1 MLIRHFRHCARI
13 TIKQL
18 VITFLFL
25 LFLLN
30 SAFAHANNNS
40 PILKFNRLTIKQ
52 GLSTNATHDIAQDKQ
67 GFIWIATQDGLNRYD
82 GLNVIQ
88 YRKKSNNQHS
98 IADNFIRTVFV
109 DKDNQVWVGTNNGL
123 SRYNRELDN
132 FDNFYSSVDDSNTLK
147 DNFIW
152 DIYQNN
158 EGVLLVSTD
167 KGLHKYNAEK
177 GYFVRILLTGF
188 EKELQ
193 AIRTIFQDNNNRYW
207 LGTYENGIF
216 LADSSFENIRD
227 LKEQN
232 SQTSYIPAQTLHD
245 IKIIDQQYW
254 LATNSGLY
262 ILGEALQI
270 IDHFNKK
277 ELASDIIR
285 TINQVN
291 NHVWLGSENGL
302 NTIDLST
309 LDISTYQKENHERA
323 LSDNIILK
331 NFVDVNNNVWLA
343 TYEGINFYN
352 VNQEKSHHYL
362 FNYNDN
368 KKVIETMAETADG
381 NIWFSTEYNGETYL
395 ESTRSTKGI
404 KLSINEYIHTLIAD
418 KQKLWF
424 IDVNQQL
431 FQLDTQTKEIIK
443 EEVFSQKSH
452 INLSTGLYVKNN
464 KLWFI
469 DTAGK
474 LICYDYTT
482 QLFQQVRLTNQ
493 DYFSH
498 LTLNNS
504 NVWVLNNKQQLIK
517 YNIENQQVTKYKL
530 NNHTNFNLE
539 NTNNIVVSNTHA
551 FLGSSSQGVAVIN
564 LDTLATVIFNED
576 NQLNNNFIN
585 AILLD
590 ENNNAW
596 LSTNKGIS
604 YINIEE
610 NKALNFYE
618 NLAFNDNEFMEN
630 AAIKS
635 KNNNLYFGG
644 NNGFH
649 RFTTNEL
656 LSIENNI
663 TPPIITHLYIANKK
677 MEVGLNTNK
686 ATKFMLEKSI
696 QSSQQITLKHAE
708 SPFSLDFISPN
719 TYLPERTKYR
729 YRLLGLEK
737 DWIDSGVNN
746 HRATYTNLNAGQYT
760 FEIQAYD
767 RYQPDNV
774 KSTSIDIKILPPW
787 WLSYTAL
794 FFYFALLAL
803 AVIYVI
809 QQLRYKHQYNQQIKK
824 SEERLKLSLWGSG
837 DEMWDWNILDGKIYR
852 SNIWGLLDFPQDG
865 SRNLYTKETNIHKA
879 DIKRV
884 QLALNAHLKGETQHF
899 EEAYRVKNKKDQ
911 WLWILD
917 RGKVVEKT
925 QTEQPARMT
934 GTIKDINS
942 IKAAEEK
949 LKLFAKCIENSS
961 DAIVIYDRQFIVIDV
976 NIAFETLTQK
986 TKEKMLGTSMRFS
999 QYSKEFNQQV
1009 KKHLLTKGN
1018 WSGEIKS
1025 LKTDGTFY
1033 ITELN
1038 IDIIY
1043 DEDNKISNFV
1053 GVFSDI
1059 TERKKNE
1066 EKLRRL
1072 ANTDT
1077 LTSLPN
1083 RSFFQSNQ
1091 NKLVTNKIPHALLV
1105 FDLDNFKKI
1114 NDSMGHEMGDILL
1127 CEVAKRLKSIGRE
1140 QDTVYRLGGDEFSML
1155 ISGTNDIHIITSLAK
1170 DILMTIALPIKL
1182 RSQEVVLYSSIGI
1195 VLYPEDGIN
1204 SEELLK
1210 NADTA
1215 MYHAKNLG
1223 GNKYQ
1228 FFNESMNKQAV
1239 KRLQVENLIRLG
1251 LKEDYFAVH
1260 YQPKID
1266 IKTGKISGME
1276 ALVRFE
1282 TPGKGIIGPNIFIP
1296 VSEETGQ
1303 IVEIGEVVLRKACYA
1318 TKKWLDDGLFNGQV
1332 AVNLSAVQFSQP
1344 NLVSVIAQILL
1355 KSGLPAKHL
1364 ELEITEGTV
1373 MDSPQKAIEK
1383 MLQIRSMGVHL
1394 SLDDFG
1400 TGYSSLSYLRKFP
1413 LNTLKI
1419 DKAFVDDIEESE
1431 QGRNMVATIVTIAHN
1446 LGLDVVA
1453 EGVENE
1459 NQLSFLANLRCEQ
1472 MQGFLYSKPL
1482 SEKDFSSY
1490 LLSQQITNNST
1501 NFHNL

>member
-1 MLIRHFRHCARI
+1 MLIQHCTHTNLIYR
-13 TIKQL
+13 L
-18 VITFLFL
+18 VIIFFILL
-25 LFLLN
+25 LFIS
-30 SAFAHANNNS
+30 SAFTHAAIEHS
-40 PILKFNRLTIKQ
+40 PVLKFNRLTVKQ
-52 GLSTNATHDIAQDKQ
+52 GLSTNATHDVAQDKQ

-88 YRKKSNNQHS
+88 YRTKSDSTHS
-98 IADNFIRTVFV
+98 IADNFIRNVFV
-109 DKDNQVWVGTNNGL
+109 DKDNQVWIGTNNGL
-123 SRYNRELDN
+123 SRYNRELDS
-132 FDNFYSSVDDSNTLK
+132 FDNFYNSVDDSNTLK

-158 EGVLLVSTD
+158 DGVLLVSTD

-177 GYFVRILLTGF
+177 DHFVRILLTGF

-193 AIRTIFQDNNNRYW
+193 AIRTIFQDNKGRYW
-207 LGTYENGIF
+207 LGTYENGIYISNNEF
-216 LADSSFENIRD
+216 KNIHD
-227 LKEQN
+227 LKAQN
-232 SQTSYIPAQTLHD
+232 SQTSFIPAQTLYD
-245 IKIIDQQYW
+245 IKFIDQQYW
-254 LATNSGLY
+254 LATDSGLY
-262 ILGEALQI
+262 ILGEELQI

-277 ELASDIIR
+277 ELTSDVIKTVNR
-285 TINQVN
+285 VN
-291 NHVWLGSENGL
+291 NQAWIGTENGL
-302 NTIDLST
+302 HILDLAT
-309 LDISTYQKENHERA
+309 LNISIYQKENHERA
-323 LSDNIILK
+323 LTDNIILK
-331 NFVDVNNNVWLA
+331 SFIDVNNNVWLS
-343 TYEGINFYN
+343 TYEGISFYN

-362 FNYNDN
+362 FNYNN
-368 KKVIETMAETADG
+368 EKHIIETMAETSDG
-381 NIWFSTEYNGETYL
+381 NIWFSTESHGKSYI
-395 ESTRSTKGI
+395 ESINTTEKI
-404 KLSINEYIHTLIAD
+404 KLPINDYLHTLIAD
-418 KQKLWF
+418 KQTLWF
-424 IDVNQQL
+424 IDINQQL
-431 FQLDTQTKEIIK
+431 FQLNTQTKEIKK
-443 EEVFSQKSH
+443 EEIFSRKSNINIASGLH
-452 INLSTGLYVKNN
+452 IHNN
-464 KLWFI
+464 QFWFI
-469 DTAGK
+469 DTTGK
-474 LICYDYTT
+474 LIRYDYKT
-482 QLFQQVRLTNQ
+482 QLFQQVRINNQ
-493 DYFSH
+493 GVFTH
-498 LTLNNS
+498 LTLHKGNI
-504 NVWVLNNKQQLIK
+504 WVLNNKQQLVK
-517 YNIENQQVTKYKL
+517 YNIDNQNITKHKL
-530 NNHTNFNLE
+530 KSHADFNLI
-539 NTNNIVVSNTHA
+539 NTNNIVVSDTHA
-551 FLGSSSQGVAVIN
+551 LLGSSSQGIAVIN
-564 LDTLATVIFNED
+564 LGTLTTSVFNEH

-590 ENNNAW
+590 EQNNAW
-596 LSTNKGIS
+596 FSSNKGIS
-604 YINIEE
+604 YINIKE
-610 NKALNFYE
+610 NKVLNFFE
-618 NLAFNDNEFMEN
+618 SLAFNDNEFMEN
-630 AAIKS
+630 AAIKA
-635 KNNNLYFGG
+635 KNKDLYFGG

-649 RFTTNEL
+649 KFNPVEL
-656 LSIENNI
+656 LTIKNNI

-677 MEVGLNTNK
+677 MNVGLNINK
-686 ATKFMLEKSI
+686 SNDFVLKNNI
-696 QSSQQITLKHAE
+696 QSSQQITLKHQD

-719 TYLPERTKYR
+719 TYLSERTKYR
-729 YRLLGLEK
+729 YRLQGLEE
-737 DWIDSGVNN
+737 DWIDSGINH
-746 HRATYTNLNAGQYT
+746 HRATYTNLSAGQYT

-767 RYQPDNV
+767 RYQPDNI
-774 KSTSIDIKILPPW
+774 KSTSIGIKILPPW
-787 WLSYTAL
+787 WLSHSAL
-794 FFYFALLAL
+794 LLYFALFAL
-803 AVIYVI
+803 AVTYVI
-809 QQLRYKHQYNQQIKK
+809 QQLRYKHQYNLQIKK

-852 SNIWGLLDFPQDG
+852 SNIWGLLEFPQDG

-879 DIKRV
+879 DLARV
-884 QLALNAHLKGETQHF
+884 QTALNEHLNGETEHF
-899 EEAYRVKNKKDQ
+899 EETYRVKNKKDQ

-925 QTEQPARMT
+925 QNQQPARMT

-949 LKLFAKCIENSS
+949 LKLFAKCIESSS
-961 DAIVIYDRQFIVIDV
+961 DAIVIYDRQFIVVDV

-986 TKEKMLGTSMRFS
+986 SKVQMLGTSMRFT
-999 QYSKEFNQQV
+999 QYSKEFNQEV
-1009 KKHLLTKGN
+1009 KKHLLTKGSWN
-1018 WSGEIKS
+1018 GEIKS
-1025 LKTDGTFY
+1025 LKTNGAIY

-1059 TERKKNE
+1059 TERKRNE

-1091 NKLVTNKIPHALLV
+1091 DKLVANKIPHALLV

-1127 CEVAKRLKSIGRE
+1127 CEVAKRLKNIGRE

-1170 DILMTIALPIKL
+1170 DILITIALPIKL

-1251 LKEDYFAVH
+1251 LKEDYFSVH
-1260 YQPKID
+1260 YQPKIE

-1318 TKKWLDDGLFNGQV
+1318 TKKWLDSGLFAGRV

-1459 NQLSFLANLRCEQ
+1459 NQLSFLATLRCEQ